1 MTLKALLNLWILL
14 SLGIILVCLG
24 ALLLWPARPTGL
36 LLWLL
41 LLGLGFMSYPL
52 KKRQALKLILDNPMV
67 VGVYPLEEHGKRVEE
82 KANTAVFSGF
92 GFYAGWQVESFGYG
106 GRKLLSCIIFERYLS
121 ISYEGKYG
129 EKSLEMTHELRG
141 REEIERLCHRV
152 YEETGVMPTIMA

>member
-82 KANTAVFSGF
+82 KA
-92 GFYAGWQVESFGYG
+92 
-106 GRKLLSCIIFERYLS
+106 
-121 ISYEGKYG
+121 
-129 EKSLEMTHELRG
+129 
-141 REEIERLCHRV
+141 
-152 YEETGVMPTIMA
+152 

>member
-1 MTLKALLNLWILL
+1 MTLKSLLNLWILL
-14 SLGIILVCLG
+14 TLWGMLLCLG
-24 ALLLWPARPTGL
+24 ALLFWGDCPRGL
-36 LLWLL
+36 VTWLL
-41 LLGLGFMSYPL
+41 LLGILSLFYSL
-52 KKRQALKLILDNPMV
+52 KKQQALQLILDNPMV
-67 VGVYPLEEHGKRVEE
+67 VGVYPLEEHGKRVDE
-82 KANTAVFSGF
+82 KAKTAVFSGF